1 MDELLA
7 LQQAVREF
15 CRHEYELEQMLRTN
29 PGASE
34 FDIEDRELQL
44 SRARS
49 RMLVLAG
56 GDEVD

>member
-7 LQQAVREF
+7 LQQAVREY
-15 CRHEYELEQMLRTN
+15 CRHEYELEEMLRMH

-34 FDIEDRELQL
+34 FDVEDKELQV